1 MRSWVGKEIIINAIS
16 GCPCQVNSVS
26 MLGKSHEEAL
36 QVLQGV
42 LDRINLLICY
52 GYDPDSVPD
61 TIDTVDEF
69 GYVGSEPVY
78 DHSQMAAVDSSTFAR
93 SESGAA
99 SR

>member
-1 MRSWVGKEIIINAIS
+1 
-16 GCPCQVNSVS
+16 
-26 MLGKSHEEAL
+26 MLGKTHEEAL

-52 GYDPDSVPD
+52 GYDPDSIPD

-69 GYVGSEPVY
+69 GYVGSEPLY
-78 DHSQMAAVDSSTFAR
+78 DRRQTTSVDSTAFVR